1 MKPDAQNVATDFGRV
16 EQEEE
21 QQPEEPKYI
30 IEYDPDP
37 AESQVSVK
45 KCLTPTGSELE
56 FSSLSFFRLLR
67 KKVKTSAHRR
77 FSLSGI
83 L

>member
-37 AESQVSVK
+37 AESQVI
-45 KCLTPTGSELE
+45 PYI
-56 FSSLSFFRLLR
+56 F
-67 KKVKTSAHRR
+67 
-77 FSLSGI
+77 
-83 L
+83 